1 VNLLLDTH
9 AVLWFVDGAAELRS
23 EARGAIESA
32 DRTYVSSASIWELA
46 VKHARGRLLA
56 PDDLPGRLHDLG
68 FIELALGWEH
78 ARVAG
83 ELPLHHRDPF
93 DRMLV
98 AQAIVEHLTI
108 VTRDDMIGR
117 YGVPVI
123 AA

>member
-1 VNLLLDTH
+1 MNLLLDTH
-9 AVLWFVDGAAELRS
+9 AVLWFVAGAAELRS
-23 EARGAIESA
+23 EARGAIETA

-46 VKHARGRLLA
+46 VKHARGRLIA
-56 PDDLPGRLHDLG
+56 PDDLPERLHDLG

-98 AQAIVEHLTI
+98 AQAIVERLTI

-117 YGVPVI
+117 YGVPII

>member
-1 VNLLLDTH
+1 MNLLLDTH
-9 AVLWFVDGAAELRS
+9 TVLWFVAGVAELRA
-23 EARGAIESA
+23 EARGAIEAA

-46 VKHARGRLLA
+46 VKHARGRLVA

-68 FIELALGWEH
+68 FVELALGWEH
-78 ARVAG
+78 ARIAG
-83 ELPLHHRDPF
+83 ELPMHHRDPF

-98 AQAIVEHLTI
+98 AQAIVERLTI
-108 VTRDDMIGR
+108 VTRDDMIGK